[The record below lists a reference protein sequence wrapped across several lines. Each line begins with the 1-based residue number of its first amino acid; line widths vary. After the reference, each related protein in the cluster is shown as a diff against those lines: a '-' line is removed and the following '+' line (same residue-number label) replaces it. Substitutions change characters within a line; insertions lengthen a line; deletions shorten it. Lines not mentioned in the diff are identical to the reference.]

1 MISIRVDT
9 FLLTSN
15 KLIYVKYFIL
25 KLTLNLE
32 ADAQMLE
39 KVIVGER
46 EVRKICLKL
55 LVAVFDNPTV
65 LLLAVKW
72 KLRPL
77 RATS

>member
-55 LVAVFDNPTV
+55 LVAVFDNLTV